1 MSIGNNIKQLR
12 LKYGLDQV
20 QLGEIAGVTDKAVSS
35 WENNISVP
43 RMGAIEKI
51 ATYFGIKK
59 SDIIEDAETPTS
71 ISHYGGQ
78 DNDITFD
85 DFTFAMYEETKDL
98 TDEQKEALLHMAK
111 TLKKTLKKE

>member
-1 MSIGNNIKQLR
+1 MSIGSNIKKLR
-12 LKYGLDQV
+12 LDHGLDQV
-20 QLGEIAGVTDKAVSS
+20 QFGEIAGVTDKAVSS
-35 WENNISVP
+35 WENNISIP
-43 RMGAIEKI
+43 RMGAIEKL

-59 SDIIEDAETPTS
+59 SDIIEEKEIPTS

-85 DFTFAMYEETKDL
+85 DFTFAMYKETKDL
-98 TDEQKEALLHMAK
+98 TDEQKAALLHMAK